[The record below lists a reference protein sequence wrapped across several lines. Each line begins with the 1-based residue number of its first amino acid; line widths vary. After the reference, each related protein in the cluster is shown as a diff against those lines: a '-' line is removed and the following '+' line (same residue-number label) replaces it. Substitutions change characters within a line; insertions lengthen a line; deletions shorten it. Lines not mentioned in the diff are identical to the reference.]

1 MMKLKLAA
9 SAAPSSFGDSLED
22 SFRIIPGTAGL
33 VDIAS
38 VFQRKKP
45 IPTACPRYQR
55 PE

>member
-1 MMKLKLAA
+1 MMKLRLALF
-9 SAAPSSFGDSLED
+9 SVPSSFGDSLED
-22 SFRIIPGTAGL
+22 SFQIIPGTVGL

-45 IPTACPRYQR
+45 IPTACPRYQK